1 MKNIQ
6 VKFHDSGLREI
17 MSLSKVYD
25 KAGEL
30 VQVVN
35 KFHLFTD
42 VSDIFL
48 RIVDIPP
55 LSWTCGTPRRTT

>member
-48 RIVDIPP
+48 HIVDIPP